1 MLLLGK
7 VSPQQI
13 ASKPAPDLTRIIT
26 MKKSLGFSLRQ
37 CLSLLMLSSFL
48 LMSHAQAN
56 SGGGEG
62 GGGAYE
68 KMEPYTVNLVG
79 LTQVLQVA
87 ATLKM
92 AKPEASAKAKLY
104 MPAIRHEILI
114 LLGSKTAEQIESAA
128 GKQQLINEI
137 RAVVNKVLGLDAK
150 EGVSDVL
157 LEQIII
163 Q

>member
-1 MLLLGK
+1 
-7 VSPQQI
+7 
-13 ASKPAPDLTRIIT
+13 
-26 MKKSLGFSLRQ
+26 MKKSLGVVLHK
-37 CLSLLMLSSFL
+37 CLALLMLGSFL
-48 LMSHAQAN
+48 LASNAHAQS
-56 SGGGEG
+56 SGGGE

-79 LTQVLQVA
+79 LVQVLQVA

-92 AKPEASAKAKLY
+92 AKPEAGPKVKMY
-104 MPAIRHEILI
+104 MPAIRHEIII
-114 LLGSKTAEQIESAA
+114 LLGGKTAAQIESAA

-137 RAVVNKVLGLDAK
+137 RAIINKVIGSDTK
-150 EGVSDVL
+150 EGVADVL

>member
-1 MLLLGK
+1 MNKLLDFIGYKFL
-7 VSPQQI
+7 P
-13 ASKPAPDLTRIIT
+13 
-26 MKKSLGFSLRQ
+26 
-37 CLSLLMLSSFL
+37 LLILSSFL
-48 LMSHAQAN
+48 VMTNAQAQS
-56 SGGGEG
+56 SGGDA

-79 LTQVLQVA
+79 LVQVLQVA

-92 AKPEASAKAKLY
+92 AKPEAGAKAKLY
-104 MPAIRHEILI
+104 MPAIRHEIII
-114 LLGSKTAEQIESAA
+114 LLAGKTAAQIESAA

-137 RAVVNKVLGLDAK
+137 RAIVNKVLGLDAK
-150 EGVSDVL
+150 EGVADVL